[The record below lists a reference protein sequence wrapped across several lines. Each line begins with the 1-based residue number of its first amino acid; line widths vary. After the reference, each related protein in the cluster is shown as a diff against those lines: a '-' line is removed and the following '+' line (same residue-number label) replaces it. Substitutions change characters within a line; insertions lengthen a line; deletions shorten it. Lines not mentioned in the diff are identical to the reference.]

1 MCHNQI
7 MFIDYS
13 WYNALN
19 QPILKPPAWLFAPVW
34 TILYISMGIALFLYA
49 RKYTIKSKT
58 WGYVLFFTQLLV
70 NLSWSP
76 AFFGMKNIGLALAL
90 IILLN
95 ILVLFNIIEFFKIS
109 KSAARCLIPYFLWLL
124 FATYLNFGYFIL
136 N

>member
-1 MCHNQI
+1 

-49 RKYTIKSKT
+49 RKYTIKSKA

-90 IILLN
+90 IILLD